1 MTAVAGRVN
10 GDAVPPPETAD
21 TIAVA
26 PGAAAAVGDVPSV
39 EPLPRRQDGVSVR
52 QLNADLLLVEAGG
65 QRFLTQSE
73 CPHRKG
79 RLLFGYVNDR
89 KLRITCPLHH
99 STFELT
105 TGDQVSGPV
114 CGSLKV
120 TPLTGDGLPYPL
132 S

>member
-1 MTAVAGRVN
+1 MTT
-10 GDAVPPPETAD
+10 EAD
-21 TIAVA
+21 VAVA
-26 PGAAAAVGDVPSV
+26 PGAAAAVGDVPAV
-39 EPLPRRQDGVSVR
+39 QPLPRRQDGVSVR
-52 QLNADLLLVEAGG
+52 QLNGDLLLVEVRG
-65 QRFLTQSE
+65 QRFLTQAE

-132 S
+132 R

>member
-1 MTAVAGRVN
+1 MTTDAEVA
-10 GDAVPPPETAD
+10 A
-21 TIAVA
+21 A
-26 PGAAAAVGDVPSV
+26 PGAVAAVGDVPSV
-39 EPLPRRQDGVSVR
+39 QPLPQRQDGVSVR
-52 QLNADLLLVEAGG
+52 QLNGELLLVEVRG
-65 QRFLTQSE
+65 QRFLTQAE

-132 S
+132 R